1 MANITVTFTEKQVEE
16 LLYIIRQDTRR
27 MKQEGNDRSFIALN
41 DRIEEKILKA
51 QIEARKEGK
60 K

>member
-41 DRIEEKILKA
+41 DRIEEKLLKA